1 MVEPGWL
8 WGLFLLPLA
17 AVAWRTVPVLLARY
31 DAAALRISPPL
42 ASSNVDAD
50 VCADAPARSWAVL
63 LHWCFDGASPGN
75 RPLWRPWAPPH
86 MAQRFAVAQL
96 VGSPDGTL
104 RAVAEAFSR
113 HIDGSDQLLAC
124 PGRWA
129 RIGLRLRV
137 KWHDAQ
143 WWRARQSADPW
154 DSGYLVD
161 EPAALRALQAF
172 RPRRATL
179 LVAVD
184 LPAAALQARITTL
197 AAQQARFA
205 HPVRLLVIGTAMP
218 PGPTPASV
226 LVLPQR

>member
-1 MVEPGWL
+1 MAESGWWWL
-8 WGLFLLPLA
+8 LILLPLA
-17 AVAWRTVPVLLARY
+17 GLAWRSVPLLLARY
-31 DAAALRISPPL
+31 DSAALRVCPPVTDGVS
-42 ASSNVDAD
+42 ADAD
-50 VCADAPARSWAVL
+50 ALARAWPVL

-75 RPLWRPWAPPH
+75 RPLWRPWAPPL

-96 VGSPDGTL
+96 VGAPDGTL

-184 LPAAALQARITTL
+184 LSAAALQARIATL

-218 PGPTPASV
+218 PGPASAPV
-226 LVLPQR
+226 LVLPQQ